1 PPVRNCARAGTGG
14 LPNVW
19 APSPPTSSNI
29 WTMRCRLW
37 RRWSKPA
44 HKKPEGRDASR
55 FFFFRMGLLLR
66 SYAEIVHYFLHAGS
80 CLVHVLTELGKVQAP
95 PLVAERFRDP
105 LGKFLGLGEHRRFL
119 VQFLDDR
126 IRCAR
131 PGIEDE
137 RCTGLEI
144 IAKFAKGGDI
154 GQL

>member
-1 PPVRNCARAGTGG
+1 APPPVRNCARAGTGG

-66 SYAEIVHYFLHAGS
+66 LYAEFVHYFLHGVVF
-80 CLVHVLTELGKVQAP
+80 LVHILNGLGMVEAP
-95 PLVAERFRDP
+95 SLDAERLRDP
-105 LGKFLGLGEHRRFL
+105 LGKFRGLGEDRRFF
-119 VQFLDDR
+119 VQFLD
-126 IRCAR
+126 
-131 PGIEDE
+131 
-137 RCTGLEI
+137 
-144 IAKFAKGGDI
+144 
-154 GQL
+154 